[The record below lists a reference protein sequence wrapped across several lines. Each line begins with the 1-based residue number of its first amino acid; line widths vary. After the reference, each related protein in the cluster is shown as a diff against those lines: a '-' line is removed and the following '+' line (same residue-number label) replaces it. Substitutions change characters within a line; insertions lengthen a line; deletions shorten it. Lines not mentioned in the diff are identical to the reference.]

1 MSTDNII
8 FQDDDSEKE
17 TAIKTVQIW
26 AGTSELG
33 KHLKRLKIDYTKQY
47 KGVYVQ
53 YVLRGAK
60 IGKLIV
66 RL

>member
-1 MSTDNII
+1 MSTDNIV

-33 KHLKRLKIDYTKQY
+33 KHLKRLKIEYTKVN

-53 YVLRGAK
+53 YVLKGAK
-60 IGKLIV
+60 IGRLVV